1 MQLTTASQ
9 IISFAKE
16 LEDKAA
22 KFYQEL
28 AARYPEAKE
37 VFSSFAKENKKN
49 EIVVQRTYNEVVTD
63 ALETGFSFEGLEAD
77 PYMIDVDLAQNV
89 SLSSAVRKAQEIE
102 ERIENFY
109 TTAARMSKGLLADIS
124 RTFERI
130 AKKRTERKGKLASL

>member
-16 LEDKAA
+16 LEEKAA
-22 KFYQEL
+22 QFYQEL

-63 ALETGFSFEGLEAD
+63 AIETGFSFEGLKAD
-77 PYMIDVDLAQNV
+77 PYMIQVDLAQNV
-89 SLSSAVRKAQEIE
+89 PLSSAVKKAQEIE
-102 ERIENFY
+102 ERIQNFY
-109 TTAARMSKGLLADIS
+109 TTAAKMSKGLLADIP

>member
-22 KFYQEL
+22 KLYQEL

-37 VFSSFAKENKKN
+37 VFLSFAKENKKN

-63 ALETGFSFEGLEAD
+63 AIETGFSFEGLEAD
-77 PYMIDVDLAQNV
+77 PY
-89 SLSSAVRKAQEIE
+89 
-102 ERIENFY
+102 
-109 TTAARMSKGLLADIS
+109 
-124 RTFERI
+124 
-130 AKKRTERKGKLASL
+130 